1 MAAKAN
7 CGGSLEVWAWA
18 KCISSSS
25 FCSECHPYA
34 LLICSS
40 YCGSHRFSLQHAWE
54 RQGEEEWPHGNLL
67 TSATGATLLL
77 LGVLLGPKTAEEVVE
92 KQRRVKK
99 QLEKREG
106 PAPMSF
112 ISPHSQ
118 NSKGQCHLS
127 KTTHTTRSQA

>member
-7 CGGSLEVWAWA
+7 CCGSLEVWGWA

-25 FCSECHPYA
+25 FYSECHPYA

-40 YCGSHRFSLQHAWE
+40 HCGSHHFLQHAWE
-54 RQGEEEWPHGNLL
+54 RQGEEEWQHGNPL
-67 TSATGATLLL
+67 TSATGAVLPT
-77 LGVLLGPKTAEEVVE
+77 GGLLGPKTAEEVVE

-106 PAPMSF
+106 PALMNF
-112 ISPHSQ
+112 ISPVL
-118 NSKGQCHLS
+118 KTARGQCHLS
-127 KTTHTTRSQA
+127 KTTHT